1 MPEVIEIEQFAHE
14 HHVPIMMKD
23 GIEFILMQI
32 RNQGYTQILELG
44 TAIGYSAIRMASL
57 SDKIHIVTLENDPE
71 RAALAV
77 QNIEEAGL
85 ASQIEVIVQD
95 IEVFSTHCKYD
106 LIFVDAAKAQ
116 YARYLEQF
124 KNNLA
129 EGGVFV
135 FDNLNFHGMVED
147 PSLTENKGTLQML
160 KKLRRFRDQLM
171 NSPELITQFYPEV
184 GDGVAIVGVIR
195 K

>member
-1 MPEVIEIEQFAHE
+1 MPEVTEIEQFAHE

-44 TAIGYSAIRMASL
+44 TAIGYSAIRMATL
-57 SDKIHIVTLENDPE
+57 SDEIHVVTLENDPK
-71 RAALAV
+71 RAALAI

-95 IEVFSTHCKYD
+95 IKVFSTHCKYD